1 MPFTGQ
7 HKITLAR
14 AARVLTP
21 DFGKSDVIWIVG
33 QSVVGV
39 LGWSTNLEANMHLPV
54 A

>member
-1 MPFTGQ
+1 MNSSYSETGEP
-7 HKITLAR
+7 A
-14 AARVLTP
+14 LTP

>member
-1 MPFTGQ
+1 MKNFGPNCPFFM
-7 HKITLAR
+7 
-14 AARVLTP
+14 LTP